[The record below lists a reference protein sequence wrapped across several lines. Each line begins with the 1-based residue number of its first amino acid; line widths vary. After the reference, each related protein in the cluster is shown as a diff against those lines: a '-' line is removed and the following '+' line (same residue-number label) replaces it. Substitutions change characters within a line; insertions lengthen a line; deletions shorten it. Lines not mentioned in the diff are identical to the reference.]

1 MSTDSDSDVIRY
13 SAENPAVFGELY
25 ERHAAP
31 IHRYAVRRVGAS
43 AADDVLSDTFLV
55 AFERR
60 SHFDLAWADA
70 RPWLFGI
77 ATNLIRKHHREEKR
91 ELRAV
96 MSSTIDLPVDDTAA
110 VGQRVDAERAVRGIG
125 QALRKLPARDRDV
138 LLLFAWGGL
147 SYEEIAHATGA
158 PIGTVRSRLNR
169 ARTTLRIAT
178 TSGAQASPKEMNY
191 GRVDASTQNS

>member
-1 MSTDSDSDVIRY
+1 MSTDSDIDLIRY

-25 ERHAAP
+25 ERHASP

-60 SHFDLAWADA
+60 ASFDLAWADA

-91 ELRAV
+91 ELKAV
-96 MSSTIDLPVDDTAA
+96 MSSNVDLPVDDTAA

-147 SYEEIAHATGA
+147 SYEEIARATGA

-178 TSGAQASPKEMNY
+178 TSGAQASPKEMNH
-191 GRVDASTQNS
+191 GRVDTSPQNS